1 MKLEKIDS
9 IKVFG
14 KTYKIVYVG
23 TDNYDLLE
31 GKYGKVSFQTQT
43 MYIDSTLAD
52 EQMMDSFFHELF
64 HIISSDLKMEVAEN
78 QIQQLAC
85 GMTDFIINNS
95 RKLIFT
101 EENVARKA
109 NTKRG

>member
-1 MKLEKIDS
+1 MEKEMKFEKLDS

-23 TDNYDLLE
+23 KDNFDLLD

-43 MYIDSTLAD
+43 MYFDNSLAD
-52 EQMMDSFFHELF
+52 EQLMDSFFHELF

-101 EENVARKA
+101 EVKDAPKV
-109 NTKRG
+109 

>member
-1 MKLEKIDS
+1 MKLEEIDS

-14 KTYKIVYVG
+14 KTYKIVYVN
-23 TDNYDLLE
+23 TDNYDQLD
-31 GKYGKVSFQTQT
+31 GKYGKLSFQTQT
-43 MYIDSTLAD
+43 MYLDSTLVD
-52 EQMMDSFFHELF
+52 EQMIDSFFHELF
-64 HIISSDLKMEVAEN
+64 HIISSDLKMEIAEN

-101 EENVARKA
+101 EEK
-109 NTKRG
+109 

>member
-23 TDNYDLLE
+23 TDNYDQLD
-31 GKYGKVSFQTQT
+31 GKYGKVSFQTQI
-43 MYIDSTLAD
+43 MYIDSTMVG

-64 HIISSDLKMEVAEN
+64 HIISSDLKMDLPEN

-85 GMTDFIINNS
+85 GMTDFTINNS

-101 EENVARKA
+101 EK
-109 NTKRG
+109 K

>member
-1 MKLEKIDS
+1 MKLGKIDS

-23 TDNYDLLE
+23 TDNYDQLD
-31 GKYGKVSFQTQT
+31 GKYGKLSFQTQT
-43 MYIDSTLAD
+43 MYIDSTLAG

-64 HIISSDLKMEVAEN
+64 HIISSDLKMEIPEN
-78 QIQQLAC
+78 QIQMLAC
-85 GMTDFIINNS
+85 GITDFVINNS

-101 EENVARKA
+101 EEK
-109 NTKRG
+109 

>member
-14 KTYKIVYVG
+14 KTYEIIYVG
-23 TDNYDLLE
+23 EDNYDLLD
-31 GKYGKVSFQTQT
+31 GKYGKLSYQTQT
-43 MYIDSTLAD
+43 MYIDKTMAD
-52 EQMMDSFFHELF
+52 EQIIDSFFHELF
-64 HIISSDLKMEVAEN
+64 HIISADLKMELDEK
-78 QIQQLAC
+78 QTQQLAC

-101 EENVARKA
+101 D
-109 NTKRG
+109 

>member
-23 TDNYDLLE
+23 TDDYDLLE

-43 MYIDSTLAD
+43 MYLDASLTG
-52 EQMMDSFFHELF
+52 EQKMDSFFHELF
-64 HIISSDLKMEVAEN
+64 HIISSDLKMDIAEN
-78 QIQQLAC
+78 QVQQLAC
-85 GMTDFIINNS
+85 GITDFMINNYH
-95 RKLIFT
+95 KLILK
-101 EENVARKA
+101 EEK
-109 NTKRG
+109 

>member
-9 IKVFG
+9 IRVFG

-23 TDNYDLLE
+23 ADNFDLLD
-31 GKYGKVSFQTQT
+31 GKYGKVSFQTQI
-43 MYIDSTLAD
+43 MYLDNSLTG
-52 EQMMDSFFHELF
+52 EQVMDSFFHELF
-64 HIISSDLKMEVAEN
+64 HIISSDLKMDMAEN
-78 QIQQLAC
+78 QVQMLAC

-101 EENVARKA
+101 DEKL
-109 NTKRG
+109 G